1 MKIYR
6 REKMVEI
13 YVKTHSAE
21 NLATPENRHSGALQI
36 RQTAMLSRITC
47 ASILTFV
54 LWKYV

>member
-1 MKIYR
+1 
-6 REKMVEI
+6 MVEI